1 MFKKIYHM
9 RKQSDQTFYAILV
22 LVAIVA
28 IWRGFWGLMDAYLIP
43 NHPEVSYLLSI
54 LIGLA
59 IISATHYK
67 VKKLL

>member
-9 RKQSDQTFYAILV
+9 RSQRDQTVYAILV
-22 LVAIVA
+22 LIAIVA
-28 IWRGFWGLMDAYLIP
+28 IWRGFWGLMDTYLMP
-43 NHPEVSYLLSI
+43 THPEISYVLSL